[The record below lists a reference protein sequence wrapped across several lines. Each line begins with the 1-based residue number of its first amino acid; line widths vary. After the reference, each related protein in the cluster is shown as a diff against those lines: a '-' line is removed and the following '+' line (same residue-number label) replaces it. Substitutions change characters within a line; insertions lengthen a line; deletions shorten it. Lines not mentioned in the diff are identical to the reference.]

1 MSKLQIGRRSFV
13 AGASA
18 VLGTVAL
25 PVISRAEEIS
35 QEKPHEFCAFI
46 KFIQDFSFEELAQT
60 LKRLGFDGA
69 EVTVRKR
76 GYIAPESAADQLPK
90 LAEVFKKHDLKISIL
105 TTDIVNVESPH
116 AESILKVAGEIGIK
130 RYRMGY
136 CRYDMKAPIRP
147 QLESLK
153 PKFSELA
160 AFNRQAGIAGAY
172 HNHAGGRYVGAS
184 FWDLQFLLSGIPVN
198 EIGCV
203 FDIRHAV
210 AAGSD
215 AWQIYYDIIKPHISA
230 FSVKDFHWAKKK
242 PENKRLSPVHCPMG
256 KGQVDYAKFLQQFKQ
271 DFENALVSLHVE
283 YLPKAGV
290 AANVAAIKRD
300 FAVLRKAM
308 GMEI

>member
-1 MSKLQIGRRSFV
+1 MNKLQIDRRSFV

-18 VLGTVAL
+18 VLSASAL
-25 PVISRAEEIS
+25 PVVSRSERISHKNS
-35 QEKPHEFCAFI
+35 YEFCAFI
-46 KFIQDFSFEELAQT
+46 KFIQDLSFEELAQT
-60 LKRLGFDGA
+60 LKGLGFDGA
-69 EVTVRKR
+69 EVTVRKQ

-90 LAEVFKKHDLKISIL
+90 LAAVFKKHYLKINIL

-116 AESILKVAGEIGIK
+116 AESILKVGGELGIR

-160 AFNRQAGIAGAY
+160 ALNRQSGIAGAY

-184 FWDLQFLLSGIPVN
+184 FWDLQYLLRGIPVN

-210 AAGSD
+210 AEGSS
-215 AWQIYYDIIKPHISA
+215 AWPVYYDIIKPHISA

-242 PENKRLSPVHCPMG
+242 PENKRLSPVHCPLG
-256 KGQVDYAKFLQQFKQ
+256 NGQVDYEKFLQRFKQ
-271 DFENALVSLHVE
+271 DFARALVSLHVE

-300 FAVLRKAM
+300 FAVLREAM
-308 GMEI
+308 GVEC